1 MNAKAKELLIK
12 TRRRLFGQNI
22 GNNIS
27 TFQGNGIDFAELKE
41 YTYGDDVRKINWKV
55 TAREQKPYINV
66 FNEERELNIVVG
78 FLVSGSIYFGSVRQ
92 KQEVMAEILALLGF
106 AALKNSDRVTS
117 IFFDSETLQWFKP
130 SKSPNIVYAALEY
143 ALKLEVLGHR
153 GDMQRFADFLLNS
166 IPHRSI
172 VLLLGDFYEEVRF
185 DFLSTKH
192 EVYAIMVRD
201 RFEENPSLDGEY
213 DLIDPVS
220 GEEEILEIDAGI
232 VAAYRKDL
240 QRHDEKLAEHFLK
253 HRVGFTKIYTDE
265 DPFIKLREL
274 LK

>member
-1 MNAKAKELLIK
+1 MNKKAHEILIR
-12 TRRRLFGQNI
+12 TRRRLFGQNV

-66 FNEERELNIVVG
+66 FNEERELNIVIVYM
-78 FLVSGSIYFGSVRQ
+78 VSGSIYFGTVRQ
-92 KQEVMAEILALLGF
+92 KQEVMAEMLALLGF

-117 IFFDSETLQWFKP
+117 IFYDEEVLEWFKP

-143 ALKLEVLGHR
+143 ALNVDVLR
-153 GDMQRFADFLLNS
+153 RRTSLQKVADFLLRA
-166 IPHRSI
+166 IRERSI
-172 VLLLGDFYEEVRF
+172 VLLLGDFY
-185 DFLSTKH
+185 DIADLSLLGAKH
-192 EVYAIMVRD
+192 EVYAVIVRD
-201 RFEENPSLDGEY
+201 RFEENPAFAGEY

-220 GEEEILEIDAGI
+220 GQHHLLDLTPAT
-232 VAAYRKDL
+232 L
-240 QRHDEKLAEHFLK
+240 QRYREDLLRHDRALEGHFLK
-253 HRVGFTKIYTDE
+253 ERIGFTKIYTDE
-265 DPFIKLREL
+265 DPFIKLREM